1 MSLRLFL
8 LRHAETDWNR
18 ERRYQGW
25 QDIPLCEAGRI
36 QAEAAARRLSG
47 SRLAAVWSS
56 PQQRARD
63 TAAAIASPHGLEV
76 HTHEAFKEMGF
87 GPWEGLTVDEA
98 RARFPDSY
106 QAWTEA
112 PHVATWPGA
121 ESLAQVRGR
130 VLDHRAQGSAD
141 AAAHGRQDLPAR
153 RGGAEARRRG
163 AAVRRLPEV
172 GVPRDRDVRLRIFR
186 RALAGDG
193 CGAAGADV
201 QARGPRERPLA
212 RAPRGRDAADR
223 ASKRP
228 LSRSTSLNIRS

>member
-47 SRLAAVWSS
+47 ARLAAVWSS

-121 ESLAQVRGR
+121 ESLAQVRAR
-130 VLDHRAQGSAD
+130 VLAGLTELRAGYAGQTVCLV
-141 AAAHGRQDLPAR
+141 AHGISSRVLVLEALGLGLDRLWSLQLSSTGISELEFRDDWTAVHRMNTLMHLDRVPA
-153 RGGAEARRRG
+153 AR
-163 AAVRRLPEV
+163 P
-172 GVPRDRDVRLRIFR
+172 
-186 RALAGDG
+186 
-193 CGAAGADV
+193 
-201 QARGPRERPLA
+201 
-212 RAPRGRDAADR
+212 
-223 ASKRP
+223 
-228 LSRSTSLNIRS
+228 